1 MKVFHVLWKVFHV
14 CDEIHSYFWHTFS
27 HATNMNVSRRTHEL
41 LSITHE
47 ILSSHMKYFHNTWIS
62 FITSYAC
69 ISCVRRDTFIFVAW
83 PIHTCG
89 IRMCTVTHSHV
100 YCESFVRILWLI
112 RTCTVT
118 HSYEYCDSFSTKR
131 KFTRSDALGAW
142 GCWSWVW
149 GERDLGLK
157 TSHGTQKHAAPQV
170 SAQTAMPC
178 KTSVYGVATI
188 RRLLKMMSLLQKSP
202 IKEIVFC
209 ERDLY
214 F

>member
-1 MKVFHVLWKVFHV
+1 MCATWYIHVAHFMCYESISCVMNVFHVLWKYFMCYESISCVMKVFHVLWKVFHV

-131 KFTRSDALGAW
+131 KFTRNDALGAW

-149 GERDLGLK
+149 SKSVLGLK
-157 TSHGTQKHAAPQV
+157 TSHGT
-170 SAQTAMPC
+170 
-178 KTSVYGVATI
+178 
-188 RRLLKMMSLLQKSP
+188 
-202 IKEIVFC
+202 
-209 ERDLY
+209 
-214 F
+214 